1 MFKHY
6 INKKVTKQGVK
17 MSTRVSSATS
27 LSSTYYLRNF
37 YTNNRNAMKASTR
50 SNFSKTELAY
60 DDSLALHRAAK
71 KLKNYKYSDDENSDN
86 ISGTIM
92 AFVST
97 YNNSLD
103 SANSSNSSSMKRYAK
118 QLKKLAT
125 KYSDE
130 FEDIG
135 ITVNKDGSLKANE
148 TLVKKADTIKVKK
161 IFGQDN
167 GFTSSIYRISRQMS
181 NASHD
186 DYYTS
191 LKNGSYIN
199 LTI

>member
-1 MFKHY
+1 
-6 INKKVTKQGVK
+6 

-27 LSSTYYLRNF
+27 LSSSYYLRNF
-37 YTNNRNAMKASTR
+37 YTNNRSAMKSSTR
-50 SNFSKTELAY
+50 SNVSNTELAY

-71 KLKNYKYSDDENSDN
+71 KLKNYKYSDEENSDN
-86 ISGTIM
+86 ISGTVM

-103 SANSSNSSSMKRYAK
+103 SANNSSSASMKRYAK

-130 FEDIG
+130 FEDMG

-148 TLVKKADTIKVKK
+148 TLVKKADMDTVKK
-161 IFGQDN
+161 VFGKDN
-167 GFTSSIYRISRQMS
+167 GFTSSLYRISCQMS
-181 NASHD
+181 NSSYD

-191 LKNGSYIN
+191 LRNGSNIN
-199 LTI
+199 LTV